1 MVIQSSCVPGGTL
14 LELPE
19 RIFHTFP
26 ALLGGIDLT
35 LLVSKCV
42 SKNRQDV
49 GVPYT
54 DSST

>member
-14 LELPE
+14 MELPE

-35 LLVSKCV
+35 LLVSKCA

-49 GVPYT
+49 GV
-54 DSST
+54 